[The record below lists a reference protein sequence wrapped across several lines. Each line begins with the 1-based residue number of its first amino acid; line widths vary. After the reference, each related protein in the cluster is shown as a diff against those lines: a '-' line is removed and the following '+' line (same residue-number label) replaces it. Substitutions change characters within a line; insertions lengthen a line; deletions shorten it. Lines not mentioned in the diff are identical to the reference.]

1 MYLFLAV
8 PGLRCGMLAF
18 SSCCKQGLLRV
29 QCVGFPSEWLLL
41 PQRAGCRHTCL
52 RSCGP
57 RAQSL
62 WCVGLAAL
70 RHVDYSKTRA
80 HTCLLHWRADSLAL
94 SPEGSPIKLKHEK
107 IGPWGG
113 ERTFPRAH
121 VQMGETRASLQALYL
136 IQSSYFVFSD

>member
-94 SPEGSPIKLKHEK
+94 SREGSPIKLLNMRRL
-107 IGPWGG
+107 GPG
-113 ERTFPRAH
+113 EVKELSRGHTYRWVRP
-121 VQMGETRASLQALYL
+121 EP
-136 IQSSYFVFSD
+136 VFRLCI